1 VGVIGI
7 AEGVF
12 VAISLAVGGADVN
25 VGTLA
30 NVGVGCFDG
39 TVPQAARRAIKI
51 SQKIVP
57 VPILW
62 SLQIFYTKS
71 SQTLKS
77 TVDHPFVCSYN
88 GRAFSYHFIN
98 DGICLRL

>member
-1 VGVIGI
+1 MGVIGI

-39 TVPQAARRAIKI
+39 TVPQAASRAIKI
-51 SQKIVP
+51 NQKNRCGASFVVITN
-57 VPILW
+57 ILH
-62 SLQIFYTKS
+62 QKFT
-71 SQTLKS
+71 
-77 TVDHPFVCSYN
+77 DF
-88 GRAFSYHFIN
+88 
-98 DGICLRL
+98 